1 MSKSVWTAFAEN
13 LEQQVANNQRVIE
26 GHLVAHMKQG
36 AKPEDL
42 HDPLIEDLRATNVQL
57 RELAAQAR
65 SRLAN

>member
-1 MSKSVWTAFAEN
+1 MSKAVWTAFAEN

-26 GHLVAHMKQG
+26 GHLIARLKPG

-42 HDPLIEDLRATNVQL
+42 HDPLIEDLRATNAQL

-65 SRLAN
+65 ARLAN